1 MRVTNNM
8 LVNTLLRNVNNN
20 LSTMQKK
27 QDQLST
33 GKRVSRPSDDPVA
46 VSKIIKYKT
55 DINELKQY
63 DRNTKDA
70 LSWTQTSELAIADI
84 STALQRTREL
94 AVQAANGTN
103 TIEERE
109 KIAMEIKQL
118 KEHIIGNGNKT
129 FAGKYI
135 FSSYQTDQKL
145 LNDDGTFNINI
156 TQNTLDNKPV
166 TTYEV
171 GIGETM
177 KVSTNGL
184 DLFGAVIEDNYFT
197 QNIPSEVIEG
207 VPSKKSIIKGTFNL
221 EENYIGDTLEIEIDG
236 TTYTVDDT
244 NFDGSTNALE
254 KNTVLAKFKAAG
266 GGGNSLSDVADVFF
280 DSEDQLVIQSKTNN
294 NINISSNFTHFNP
307 EPIAV
312 SSKGMFN
319 LINDYTGETMDVTF
333 DDGVSVDHPITYYVD
348 ESVLDGSGTSLT
360 ESEVISAYENA
371 INTGSPATTLKE
383 YANVFFKSGKL
394 VIQPKAKGNINIT
407 QNTISGEYKPIQ
419 TVGRDTVE
427 AKIIGTTNI
436 NDADVLAETGTYEL
450 LVIYNDNVEKIS
462 IDMDS
467 LFTNDAAGFNTAIQ
481 NELDSKFGAGN
492 LQANISDGNPFE
504 IETINTPNNGSTP
517 KLEVRTIK
525 SQTPQIIKD
534 LDDFITALESDDQ
547 AGIDDFIGNVDIN
560 LENIN
565 SSRSEI
571 GAKTNRLEMILS
583 RIEDDNINVTQLL
596 SNNQDVDMAET
607 IMTLKN
613 AENVYKASLSAGAR
627 VIQPSLLD
635 FLR

>member
-55 DINELKQY
+55 DINELEQY
-63 DRNTKDA
+63 DTNTKDA

-103 TIEERE
+103 TLEDRE
-109 KIAMEIKQL
+109 KIAMEIEQL

-135 FSSYQTDQKL
+135 FSSFQTDKKL
-145 LNDDGTFNINI
+145 LNADGTFNINI
-156 TQNTLDNKPV
+156 TQNELDNKPT

-171 GIGETM
+171 GVGETM

-184 DLFGAVIEDNYFT
+184 DLFGAVLDTSYFPTNMPTGENEGARGRKASFVGEDFDRA
-197 QNIPSEVIEG
+197 IDHS
-207 VPSKKSIIKGTFNL
+207 
-221 EENYIGDTLEIEIDG
+221 GDTLEFAIDG
-236 TTYTVDDT
+236 TTYTVVMTNLVGTTNKPIANIDFKSAILNADD
-244 NFDGSTNALE
+244 
-254 KNTVLAKFKAAG
+254 
-266 GGGNSLSDVADVFF
+266 GGGNLLKDVATVSF
-280 DSEDQLVIQSKTNN
+280 DSNNNLVIE
-294 NINISSNFTHFNP
+294 SNTYG
-307 EPIAV
+307 AASQV
-312 SSKGMFN
+312 
-319 LINDYTGETMDVTF
+319 DYTVASTDIFSTQTPGDTVNGTDLVEASVAGSVALIDADINADTTTRKIVVEYFGETQEIEIDMSLYTTVAGYTAALNTELDNKFSDKISELQTKF
-333 DDGVSVDHPITYYVD
+333 GGTYDINATGNPITF
-348 ESVLDGSGTSLT
+348 ET
-360 ESEVISAYENA
+360 
-371 INTGSPATTLKE
+371 TGSAID
-383 YANVFFKSGKL
+383 G
-394 VIQPKAKGNINIT
+394 
-407 QNTISGEYKPIQ
+407 PIP
-419 TVGRDTVE
+419 
-427 AKIIGTTNI
+427 
-436 NDADVLAETGTYEL
+436 EL
-450 LVIYNDNVEKIS
+450 N
-462 IDMDS
+462 
-467 LFTNDAAGFNTAIQ
+467 
-481 NELDSKFGAGN
+481 
-492 LQANISDGNPFE
+492 
-504 IETINTPNNGSTP
+504 
-517 KLEVRTIK
+517 VRTIK
-525 SQTPQIIKD
+525 SQKPQMIKD
-534 LDDFITALESDDQ
+534 LDDFINALRTNDT
-547 AGIDDFIGNVDIN
+547 AGISDFIANVDVN

-571 GAKTNRLEMILS
+571 GAKTNRLEMILK

-596 SNNQDVDMAET
+596 SNSQDVDMAET
-607 IMTLKN
+607 IMLLKN